1 MAMKSFSEVD
11 SDDVAVD
18 RVFAHHFTDGAPV
31 PQTLALG
38 CAVCVPLFVPF
49 QDVSTD
55 MELRTNNPHP
65 AGFAGLGP
73 PAFMDA
79 DHGIILGSARVEI
92 FFVDPHPFN
101 VDGASTLETSATCA
115 FLL

>member
-1 MAMKSFSEVD
+1 MD

-18 RVFAHHFTDGAPV
+18 RVFAHHFTGGAPV

-38 CAVCVPLFVPF
+38 RAVCVPLFVPF

-55 MELRTNNPHP
+55 MEFGANDPHP
-65 AGFAGLGP
+65 AWIAGLGP

-79 DHGIILGSARVEI
+79 DHGIITRVEI
-92 FFVDPHPFN
+92 FFVDPHPFD
-101 VDGASTLETSATCA
+101 VDGASTLGTSTTCA